1 MTEIELNEQINLLL
15 TESAS
20 QPLSRHTGMAYRREM
35 KVRKNDP
42 LMRIVTRGYVP
53 HIGSKKPFRAV
64 IVVKTD
70 LFKKIP

>member
-1 MTEIELNEQINLLL
+1 MTEIELNERINLLL

-42 LMRIVTRGYVP
+42 LIQIVTRDYVP
-53 HIGSKKPFRAV
+53 HIGSKKLLMLPSV
-64 IVVKTD
+64 DGKS
-70 LFKKIP
+70 PG